1 MRKQN
6 YLSLEDYS
14 GALCVLENYL
24 DGAVADYE
32 QGQVENIYLI
42 ECSIN
47 VIKLIYSLCNPWLL
61 LGGLEYEERMNKA
74 KEKQKEN

>member
-6 YLSLEDYS
+6 YLDLEDYR

-32 QGQVENIYLI
+32 QGQVENDYLI
-42 ECSIN
+42 ECSIKT
-47 VIKLIYSLCNPWLL
+47 IKLIYSLCNPWLL
-61 LGGLEYEERMNKA
+61 LGGLEYEERMKKA